1 MIKPRK
7 EIESIIPYQPGKPI
21 SDVQREFGL
30 TTIYKLASNENP
42 FGSSEKVK
50 EALKA
55 YIDGGVNLYPDG
67 NATELRSA
75 LAAFTGRDFNEILAS
90 SGADEM
96 IELIARAYLNPGDEV
111 VTSQWTFS
119 RYTDASTIMGAQ
131 LQLVPT
137 KEYAID
143 LEGILDKV
151 NEKTRLI
158 WVCNPNNPT
167 GSMITEKD
175 LLDFFDRVP
184 KTTLI
189 VYDEAYREY
198 VTDPDYPQ
206 NSQNFIDAYPNV
218 IVMRTLSKIYGLAG
232 IRCGFCL
239 AQPEIIENINRVR
252 PPFNVNVLAQTAG
265 VVALEDQD
273 FVQKV
278 KANNT
283 EQKNWIYDQLQ
294 ALGLKTYPSQAN
306 FILFETHRPSSEIFD
321 ELQKRGVIVRPMP
334 GNLVRVSIGLPHENQ
349 AFIEQLKI
357 VLQ

>member
-42 FGSSEKVK
+42 FGTSEKVK
-50 EALKA
+50 EAIKD
-55 YIDGGVNLYPDG
+55 YVDGGVNIYPDG
-67 NATELRSA
+67 NATTLRET
-75 LAAFTGRDFNEILAS
+75 LAAFTGRDFNEIIAS

-119 RYTDASTIMGAQ
+119 RYTDASTIMGAK
-131 LQLVPT
+131 LHLVPT

-143 LEGILDKV
+143 LGGLLEKI
-151 NEKTRLI
+151 NERTRLV

-167 GSMITEKD
+167 GSMIAEKD
-175 LLDFFDRVP
+175 LLAFFDRIP
-184 KTTLI
+184 KDTLI

-198 VTDPDYPQ
+198 VTDPAYPQ
-206 NSQNFIDAYPNV
+206 NSQNFIDTYPNV

-232 IRCGFCL
+232 LRCGFCI
-239 AQPEIIENINRVR
+239 AQPDIIENINRVR

-273 FVQKV
+273 FVAKV

-283 EQKNWIYDQLQ
+283 EQMAWIYEQLH
-294 ALGLKTYPSQAN
+294 AMNLKTYPSQAN
-306 FILFETHRPSSEIFD
+306 FILFETDKSSSEVFN
-321 ELQKRGVIVRPMP
+321 EMQKRGVIVRPMP
-334 GNLVRVSIGLPHENQ
+334 GKLIRVSIGLPEENQ
-349 AFIEQLKI
+349 AFIEQLKS
-357 VLQ
+357 VL